1 MPDHP
6 KHASAEHEILEVIR
20 HRWSPRAFDATRD
33 VPRDELLRLFEAARW
48 APSASNQQ
56 PWRFVVAERRDAEAF
71 GALLDT
77 LARSNRAWASHA
89 PVLILV
95 AVSTTHAVTGETNR
109 HAWYDAGQ
117 AVGFL
122 TLQATAL
129 GLAVRQMEGF
139 DHERARDACKV
150 PPEFEP
156 GVVIALGYMGDPE
169 SLATERHRLLEREP
183 RSRRPINEFVFRGAW
198 GVQLD

>member
-1 MPDHP
+1 MPHHP

-20 HRWSPRAFDATRD
+20 QRWSPRAFDGSRD

-56 PWRFVVAERRDAEAF
+56 PWRFVVAERRHTEAF

-77 LARSNRAWASHA
+77 LARSNQAWARQA

-95 AVSTTHAVTGETNR
+95 AVSTTHAMTGEPNR

-122 TLQATAL
+122 TLQATAQ

-139 DHERARDACKV
+139 DHEKAREACKV
-150 PPEFEP
+150 PPPFEP
-156 GVVIALGYMGDPE
+156 GVVIALGYVGDPE
-169 SLATERHRLLEREP
+169 SLTERHRLLEREP
-183 RSRRPINEFVFRGAW
+183 RSRRPISEFVFDGTW
-198 GVQLD
+198 GVDLS